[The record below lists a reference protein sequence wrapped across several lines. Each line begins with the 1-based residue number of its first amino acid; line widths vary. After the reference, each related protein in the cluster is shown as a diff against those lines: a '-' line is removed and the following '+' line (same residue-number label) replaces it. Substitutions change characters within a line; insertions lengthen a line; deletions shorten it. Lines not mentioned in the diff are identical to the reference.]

1 VALSWRIVD
10 NGQVIGASHE
20 LAAIQQVYETLLT
33 KLEQNIP
40 RELANVAGSLQSA
53 DARREAFLR
62 SVESA
67 EENLRLIEAQVTL
80 GEATQFDFLKAQNNL
95 LSVRAGLLSAVWAH
109 ETARAE
115 LDHVTGR
122 YLQYDATP

>member
-1 VALSWRIVD
+1 
-10 NGQVIGASHE
+10 VIGASHQLE
-20 LAAIQQVYETLLT
+20 AIQQVYETLLR

-40 RELANVAGSLQSA
+40 RELATVMGSLQSA
-53 DARREAFLR
+53 DARREAFLK

-67 EENLRLIEAQVTL
+67 EENLRLVESQVAL

-95 LSVRAGLLSAVWAH
+95 LSVRAGLLNAVWAH
-109 ETARAE
+109 EAARAE

-122 YLQYDATP
+122 YLQYEASTTP